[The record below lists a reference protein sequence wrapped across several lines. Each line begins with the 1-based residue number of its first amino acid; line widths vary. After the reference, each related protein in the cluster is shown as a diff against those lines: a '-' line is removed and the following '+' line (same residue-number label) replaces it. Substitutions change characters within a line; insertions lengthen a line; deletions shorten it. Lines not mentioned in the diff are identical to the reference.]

1 MSRPRRLQFPSGRA
15 LPSGRPLVVG
25 HRGARAFAPEN
36 TLAAFAKAAALGCD
50 MVELDVHLSRDGV
63 AVVHHDDRLARC
75 TDVAVEFPLFAGEYV
90 SEFTADELRE
100 LDAGNW
106 YVRELERPNAQ
117 RQPFLH
123 ALTEAELAE
132 QVPLAERERFSSGAI
147 RIPTLHEVLALAADR
162 DILLNIEI
170 KSIPRLYEGI
180 AARVVAD
187 VRAAG
192 LHRSVLVSSFD
203 HAQLVELRRL
213 DADIATGV
221 LTSGRLARIADY
233 LALLDADAYH
243 PGCHGEVDSLG
254 FGSVHGT
261 LDQAAIAAIA
271 DLAAAGHMVFAWTCN
286 DAHRMAALAA
296 AGVTGIITDYPNRA
310 VAALHVQNEPPP
322 IRWN

>member
-1 MSRPRRLQFPSGRA
+1 MSRPRRLQFPSGRP
-15 LPSGRPLVVG
+15 LPMGRPLVVG

-36 TLAAFAKAAALGCD
+36 TLAAFDKAATLGCD
-50 MVELDVHLSRDGV
+50 MVELDVHLSRDGI

-75 TDVAVEFPLFAGEYV
+75 TDVATEFPLFAGGFV
-90 SEFTADELRE
+90 SDFSAEELRE
-100 LDAGNW
+100 LDAGSW
-106 YVRELERPNAQ
+106 YVRELDLPAAR
-117 RQPFLH
+117 RQPFLRG
-123 ALTEAELAE
+123 LTDTELAG
-132 QVPLAERERFSSGAI
+132 QVPLAERERFASGAI
-147 RIPTLHEVLALAADR
+147 RIPTLQEVLLFAADR
-162 DILLNIEI
+162 DLLLNIEI

-180 AARVVAD
+180 AARVVGD

-192 LHRSVLVSSFD
+192 LARSVLVSSFD
-203 HAQLVELRRL
+203 HAQLVEVRRL

-221 LTSGRLARIADY
+221 LSSGRLARVADY

-254 FGSVHGT
+254 FGSVDGT
-261 LDQAAIAAIA
+261 LDPTSRATLAE
-271 DLAAAGHMVFAWTCN
+271 LAAADHMVFAWTCN

-310 VAALHVQNEPPP
+310 VAALHVQHAPTP